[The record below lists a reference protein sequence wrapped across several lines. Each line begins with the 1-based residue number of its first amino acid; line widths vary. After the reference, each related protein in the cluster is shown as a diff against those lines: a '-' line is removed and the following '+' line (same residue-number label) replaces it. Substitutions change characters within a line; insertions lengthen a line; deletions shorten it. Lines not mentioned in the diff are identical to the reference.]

1 MSNLVAIVYPD
12 EHRAAEVMATLR
24 RLQNQY
30 LIDLADAC
38 VVTKDDKGKLKL
50 HQAVN
55 LTAIGAISGVFW
67 GTLVGLLFFNP
78 LLGTAV
84 GAAAGAIS
92 GKLSDY
98 GIDDD
103 FIKSLAAEIQPNS
116 SAIFA
121 LVRQVTLDKVE
132 PEIAKFGG
140 KILYSSLSKEGEQHI
155 QTLLDTAAKAA

>member
-12 EHRAAEVMATLR
+12 AHRAAEVMATLG

-38 VVTKDDKGKLKL
+38 VVTKDEKGKLKL
-50 HQAVN
+50 QQAVN
-55 LTAIGAISGVFW
+55 LTAIGAISGAFW

-92 GKLSDY
+92 GKVSDC

-103 FIKSLAAEIQPNS
+103 FIKALAAEMQPNS

-140 KILYSSLSKEGEQHI
+140 KLLYSSLSKEGEQRI